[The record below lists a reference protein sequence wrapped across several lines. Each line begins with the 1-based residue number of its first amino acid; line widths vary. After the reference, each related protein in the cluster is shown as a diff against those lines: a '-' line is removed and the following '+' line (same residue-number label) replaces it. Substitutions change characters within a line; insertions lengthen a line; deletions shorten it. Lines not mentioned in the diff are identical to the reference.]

1 MDKYF
6 APDNAELAIV
16 FQKGGGRMGKNAQF
30 PFTIQFKADGK
41 PAAVSP
47 ADVKAVLTG
56 PAQVLCQTR
65 GAANRYRFLINQ
77 IIYSNFKAHLEA
89 SLVALILLENTL
101 QILLLETSS
110 RPLDHFMFMLVCL

>member
-6 APDNAELAIV
+6 APDNAELNIV
-16 FQKGGGRMGKNAQF
+16 FQKGGGRMGKNAQL

-47 ADVKAVLTG
+47 ADVKAVITG

-65 GAANRYRFLINQ
+65 GAANRYRFNHKQ
-77 IIYSNFKAHLEA
+77 IFFF
-89 SLVALILLENTL
+89 TL
-101 QILLLETSS
+101 
-110 RPLDHFMFMLVCL
+110 F